1 MGGEMK
7 AIESR
12 KLRTTLMGIAAA
24 VALCQSAQLAA
35 DNKPQYFDTGS
46 TPKDIANF
54 LFPVEEKTRSWAVVE
69 TEPTVLPKA
78 KPAAGNDN
86 VVAMKILFEFDS
98 ADIKPE
104 AVDTIEL
111 LAQSL
116 ITHQADGKPVWI
128 EGHTDSI
135 GTKQYNKQLS
145 KRRAAAVKTLLVENY
160 GIEPERLFVIGKGEV
175 ELFEPN
181 RPKSGINRRVQIK
194 AYRQ

>member
-1 MGGEMK
+1 
-7 AIESR
+7 
-12 KLRTTLMGIAAA
+12 MGIAVV
-24 VALCQSAQLAA
+24 VALFQSAQLAA
-35 DNKPQYFDTGS
+35 DNKPQYFDTDS

-54 LFPVEEKTRSWAVVE
+54 LFPVEEKTRSWAVVA
-69 TEPTVLPKA
+69 TDPVLP
-78 KPAAGNDN
+78 PAPRAPSAQSDEN

-116 ITHQADGKPVWI
+116 ITRQADGKPVWI

-145 KRRAAAVKTLLVENY
+145 KRRASAVKTLLVENY

-175 ELFEPN
+175 ELFEPQK
-181 RPKSGINRRVQIK
+181 PKSAINRRVQIK
-194 AYRQ
+194 AYR

>member
-1 MGGEMK
+1 MK
-7 AIESR
+7 AKESR
-12 KLRTTLMGIAAA
+12 KLHKKLLGIAA
-24 VALCQSAQLAA
+24 VIALCHSTQLAA
-35 DNKPQYFDTGS
+35 DNKPQYFDTNS
-46 TPKDIANF
+46 TPKDIASF
-54 LFPVEEKTRSWAVVE
+54 LFPVEEKTRSWAVVA
-69 TEPTVLPKA
+69 TEPVLPKA
-78 KPAAGNDN
+78 PVAAEDEN

-116 ITHQADGKPVWI
+116 ITRQAAGKPVWI

-145 KRRAAAVKTLLVENY
+145 KRRASAVKALLVENY

-175 ELFEPN
+175 ELFEPQK
-181 RPKSGINRRVQIK
+181 PKSAINRRVQIK
-194 AYRQ
+194 AYR

>member
-1 MGGEMK
+1 MK
-7 AIESR
+7 AKESR
-12 KLRTTLMGIAAA
+12 KLYKTLMGIAAV

-35 DNKPQYFDTGS
+35 DNKPQYFDTDS
-46 TPKDIANF
+46 SPKDIANF
-54 LFPVEEKTRSWAVVE
+54 LFPVEEKTRSWAVVAAD
-69 TEPTVLPKA
+69 PVLPQPPSA
-78 KPAAGNDN
+78 TGAADEN

-104 AVDTIEL
+104 AINTIEL

-116 ITHQADGKPVWI
+116 ITRQADGKPVWI

-145 KRRAAAVKTLLVENY
+145 KRRASAVKTLLVENY

-175 ELFEPN
+175 ELFEPQK
-181 RPKSGINRRVQIK
+181 PKSAINRRVQIK
-194 AYRQ
+194 AYR